1 MFFGYVLFI
10 YNSKNRYIYLK
21 LTERHIITKYHSN
34 FKECDELCFKSK
46 NIYNRSLYL
55 IKEDLKN
62 TKYDVLNKLYDIM
75 KSENCFKELP
85 MKVATATTIQIQK
98 IYKSFFKSM
107 IDYGKNPNKYK
118 GKPEQPKFLSK
129 LNGRFIISYN
139 YQAISKKVFK
149 KVNKIKL
156 SGTNIE
162 FTTKLKDFET
172 IDCVRIIPRLDQYII
187 EVCYTFNEKSQVR
200 DNKRYGSIDLGVSN
214 LATFT
219 SSIKGFVPLIFNGK
233 PLKSINQYYNKKLA
247 LIKSKLETVNKKKS
261 SKKLRSLTNKRNNK
275 VDNYLHKS
283 SKEIVK
289 TLVDNNISKLV
300 IGKNDGW
307 KFEAKMSKQSN
318 QNFIQIPHSRFIQ
331 MLEYK
336 CEKEGIRI
344 IIQEE
349 SYTSKA
355 SFLNLDV
362 IPIYDK
368 NNINKY
374 EFSGYRKSR
383 GLYKIKSS
391 GENINADI
399 NGSYNILRK
408 AIPNVFTNGIEGF
421 VVNPKVI
428 NLTLN

>member
-1 MFFGYVLFI
+1 M
-10 YNSKNRYIYLK
+10 K
-21 LTERHIITKYHSN
+21 LTERHIITKYHPN
-34 FKECDELCFKSK
+34 FKECDDLCFKSK

-55 IKEDLKN
+55 IKEELKEN
-62 TKYDVLNKLYDIM
+62 KYDVLDKLFNYM
-75 KSENCFKELP
+75 KLEDCFKELP

-107 IDYGKNPNKYK
+107 IDYGKNRSKYK
-118 GKPEQPKFLSK
+118 NKPEQPNY
-129 LNGRFIISYN
+129 LNKIKGRFIISYN
-139 YQAISKKVFK
+139 YQTISKKVFK
-149 KVNKIKL
+149 KASKIKL

-172 IDCVRIIPRLDQYII
+172 IDCVRIVPRLNQYVI
-187 EVCYTFNEKSQVR
+187 EVCYNFTEKTQVR

-219 SSIKGFVPLIFNGK
+219 SSIKGFTPLIFNGK
-233 PLKSINQYYNKKLA
+233 PLKSVNQYYNKKMSLM
-247 LIKSKLETVNKKKS
+247 KSNLELVNKRKS
-261 SKKLRSLTNKRNNK
+261 SKKLRLLTNKRNNK
-275 VDNYLHKS
+275 VDNYLHKA

-289 TLVDNNISKLV
+289 TLIINNMSKLV

-336 CEKEGIRI
+336 CEKEGIRV

-368 NNINKY
+368 SNDTAHV
-374 EFSGYRKSR
+374 FSGYRKSR
-383 GLYKIKSS
+383 GLYKIKSEGRS
-391 GENINADI
+391 INADI

>member
-1 MFFGYVLFI
+1 M
-10 YNSKNRYIYLK
+10 K
-21 LTERHIITKYHSN
+21 LTERHIITKYHSD

-55 IKEDLKN
+55 IKEDLKEN
-62 TKYDVLNKLYDIM
+62 KYDVINKLFNYM
-75 KSENCFKELP
+75 KSEDSFKKLP

-98 IYKSFFKSM
+98 IYKSYFKSA
-107 IDYGKNPNKYK
+107 IDYGKNPARYKSIPNQPEYLNKA
-118 GKPEQPKFLSK
+118 
-129 LNGRFIISYN
+129 NGRFIISYN

-149 KVNKIKL
+149 KASKIKL

-162 FTTKLKDFET
+162 FTTKLTDFKL
-172 IDCVRIIPRLDQYII
+172 IDCVRIIPRLNQYVI
-187 EVCYTFNEKSQVR
+187 EVCYNFTEKAKVR

-219 SSIKGFVPLIFNGK
+219 SSVKGFTPLIFNGK
-233 PLKSINQYYNKKLA
+233 PLKSINQYYNKKMA
-247 LIKSKLETVNKKKS
+247 LMKSNLELINKRKS

-275 VDNYLHKS
+275 VDNYLYKA

-289 TLVDNNISKLV
+289 TLISNNMSKLI

-331 MLEYK
+331 MLQYK
-336 CEKEGIRI
+336 CEKEGIRV

-355 SFLNLDV
+355 SFLNLDG

-368 NNINKY
+368 NTNYI
-374 EFSGYRKSR
+374 FSGYRKSR
-383 GLYKIKSS
+383 GLYKISKS
-391 GENINADI
+391 NQTINADV

>member
-1 MFFGYVLFI
+1 M
-10 YNSKNRYIYLK
+10 K
-21 LTERHIITKYHSN
+21 L
-34 FKECDELCFKSK
+34 
-46 NIYNRSLYL
+46 
-55 IKEDLKN
+55 ED
-62 TKYDVLNKLYDIM
+62 
-75 KSENCFKELP
+75 CFKELP
-85 MKVATATTIQIQK
+85 MKVATSTTIQIQK

-107 IDYGKNPNKYK
+107 SDYVKNSLKYK
-118 GKPEQPKFLSK
+118 NRPEQPNFLDK
-129 LNGRFIISYN
+129 IKGRFIISYN
-139 YQAISKKVFK
+139 YQAISKKIFK
-149 KVNKIKL
+149 KANKIKL

-162 FTTKLKDFET
+162 FTTKLKDFDS

-187 EVCYTFNEKSQVR
+187 EVCYTFNEKKQIR

-219 SSIKGFVPLIFNGK
+219 SSVIGFQPIIFNGK

-247 LIKSKLETVNKKKS
+247 SMKSILETVNKKKS
-261 SKKLRSLTNKRNNK
+261 SKKTRLLTNKRNNK
-275 VDNYLHKS
+275 VDNYLHKA
-283 SKEIVK
+283 SKEIVN
-289 TLVDNNISKLV
+289 TLVNNNMSKLI

-307 KFEAKMSKQSN
+307 KFETSMSKQSN

-331 MLEYK
+331 MLQYK

-349 SYTSKA
+349 SYPSKA

-368 NNINKY
+368 NNNTKY
-374 EFSGYRKSR
+374 VFSGYRKSR
-383 GLYKIKSS
+383 GLYKINKSK
-391 GENINADI
+391 EFINSDV

-408 AIPNVFTNGIEGF
+408 AIPTVFANGIEGF

>member
-1 MFFGYVLFI
+1 M
-10 YNSKNRYIYLK
+10 
-21 LTERHIITKYHSN
+21 N
-34 FKECDELCFKSK
+34 FRSK

-55 IKEDLKN
+55 IKEDLKEN
-62 TKYDVLNKLYDIM
+62 KYDVLNKLFNYM
-75 KSENCFKELP
+75 KVEGCFKELP
-85 MKVATATTIQIQK
+85 MKVSTATTIQIQK

-107 IDYGKNPNKYK
+107 IDYSKIPSKYK
-118 GKPEQPKFLSK
+118 GKPEQPKYLNK
-129 LNGRFIISYN
+129 ENGRFIISYN
-139 YQAISKKVFK
+139 YQAISKKIFNK
-149 KVNKIKL
+149 ASKIKL

-162 FTTKLKDFET
+162 FTTKLKDFES

-187 EVCYTFNEKSQVR
+187 EVCYTFNEKQQVR

-214 LATFT
+214 LVTFT
-219 SSIKGFVPLIFNGK
+219 SNIKGFQPLIFNGK
-233 PLKSINQYYNKKLA
+233 PLKSINQYYNKKMA
-247 LIKSKLETVNKKKS
+247 LMKSTLELINKKRS
-261 SKKLRSLTNKRNNK
+261 SRKLRSLTNKRNNK
-275 VDNYLHKS
+275 VDNYLHKA

-289 TLVDNNISKLV
+289 TLVSNNISKLV

-307 KFEAKMSKQSN
+307 KFEAKMSKKSN

-336 CEKEGIRI
+336 CEKEGIRV

-368 NNINKY
+368 NTKNNYI
-374 EFSGYRKSR
+374 FSGYRKSR
-383 GLYKIKSS
+383 GLYKISKS
-391 GENINADI
+391 NQTINADI

-428 NLTLN
+428 NITLN

>member
-1 MFFGYVLFI
+1 M
-10 YNSKNRYIYLK
+10 K
-21 LTERHIITKYHSN
+21 LTERHIITKHHSN
-34 FKECDELCFKSK
+34 YKECDELCFKSK

-55 IKEDLKN
+55 IKEDLN
-62 TKYDVLNKLYDIM
+62 NDKYDVLNKLFNYM
-75 KSENCFKELP
+75 KLEDCFKELP

-107 IDYGKNPNKYK
+107 IDYGKTPSKYK
-118 GKPEQPKFLSK
+118 NKPEQPGY
-129 LNGRFIISYN
+129 LNKIKGRFIISYN

-149 KVNKIKL
+149 AANKIKL

-162 FTTKLKDFET
+162 FYTKLTDFSS
-172 IDCVRIIPRLDQYII
+172 IDCVRIIPRLDQYVI
-187 EVCYTFNEKSQVR
+187 EVCYTYESKTQIR
-200 DNKRYGSIDLGVSN
+200 DNKKYGSIDLGVSN

-219 SSIKGFVPLIFNGK
+219 SSIIGFQPLIFNGK
-233 PLKSINQYYNKKLA
+233 PLKSINQYYNKKMA
-247 LIKSKLETVNKKKS
+247 LMKSVLEKINKKKT
-261 SKKLRSLTNKRNNK
+261 SKNIRKLTNKRNNK
-275 VDNYLHKS
+275 VDNYLHKA

-289 TLVDNNISKLV
+289 TLIINNMSKLI

-307 KFEAKMSKQSN
+307 KVESSMSKQNN

-331 MLEYK
+331 MLQYK
-336 CEKEGIRI
+336 CEKEGIRV

-368 NNINKY
+368 NNITKY
-374 EFSGYRKSR
+374 NFSGYRKSR
-383 GLYKIKSS
+383 GLYKINNSKTI
-391 GENINADI
+391 INADV

-421 VVNPKVI
+421 VVNPRVI

>member
-1 MFFGYVLFI
+1 M
-10 YNSKNRYIYLK
+10 K
-21 LTERHIITKYHSN
+21 LTERHIITKSHSN
-34 FKECDELCFKSK
+34 YNECDDLCFKSK
-46 NIYNRSLYL
+46 NIYNKSLYL
-55 IKEDLKN
+55 IKEDLLN
-62 TKYDVLNKLYDIM
+62 NKYDVLNKLFNYM
-75 KSENCFKELP
+75 KLEDSFKELP
-85 MKVATATTIQIQK
+85 MKIATATTIQIQK

-107 IDYGKNPNKYK
+107 IDYGKIPSKYK
-118 GKPEQPKFLSK
+118 NKPEQPRYLHKT
-129 LNGRFIISYN
+129 NGRFIVSYN

-162 FTTKLKDFET
+162 FYTKITEFDS
-172 IDCVRIIPRLDQYII
+172 IDCVRIIPRLGQYII
-187 EVCYTFNEKSQVR
+187 EVCYTFNEKKQIR

-219 SSIKGFVPLIFNGK
+219 SNIKGFQPLIFNGK
-233 PLKSINQYYNKKLA
+233 PLKSINQYYNKKMSLM
-247 LIKSKLETVNKKKS
+247 KSTLELVNKKKS
-261 SKKLRSLTNKRNNK
+261 SNNLRKLTNKRNNK
-275 VDNYLHKS
+275 VDNYLHKA

-289 TLVDNNISKLV
+289 ILTDNNISKLV

-307 KFEAKMSKQSN
+307 KFESKMSKQTN

-331 MLEYK
+331 MIQYK
-336 CEKEGIRI
+336 CEKEGIRV

-368 NNINKY
+368 NNSIKY

-383 GLYKIKSS
+383 GLYKINNSS
-391 GENINADI
+391 KVINSDV

-408 AIPNVFTNGIEGF
+408 AIPNVFANGIEGL

>member
-1 MFFGYVLFI
+1 M
-10 YNSKNRYIYLK
+10 K
-21 LTERHIITKYHSN
+21 LTERHIITKYHPN
-34 FKECDELCFKSK
+34 FKECDDLCFKSK

-55 IKEDLKN
+55 IKEDLKDN
-62 TKYDVLNKLYDIM
+62 KYDVLNKLFNYM
-75 KSENCFKELP
+75 KSEDCFKELP
-85 MKVATATTIQIQK
+85 MKVATATTIQVQK

-107 IDYGKNPNKYK
+107 IYYGKNPTKYK
-118 GKPEQPKFLSK
+118 SRPEQPRFLSK
-129 LNGRFIISYN
+129 EKGRFIISYN

-149 KVNKIKL
+149 AANKIKL

-172 IDCVRIIPRLDQYII
+172 IDCVRIIPRLNQYII
-187 EVCYTFNEKSQVR
+187 EVCYTFNERSQVR

-219 SSIKGFVPLIFNGK
+219 SSIKGFQPLIFNGK
-233 PLKSINQYYNKKLA
+233 PLKSINQYYNKKMA
-247 LIKSKLETVNKKKS
+247 LMKSKLELVNKKKS
-261 SKKLRSLTNKRNNK
+261 SKKLRLLTNKRNNK
-275 VDNYLHKS
+275 VDNYLHKA

-289 TLVDNNISKLV
+289 TLVANNMSKLV

-307 KFEAKMSKQSN
+307 KFETKMSKQSN

-331 MLEYK
+331 MIQYK
-336 CEKEGIRI
+336 CEKEGIRVI
-344 IIQEE
+344 VQEE

-362 IPIYDK
+362 MPIYDK
-368 NNINKY
+368 NNDTMHI
-374 EFSGYRKSR
+374 FSGYRKSR
-383 GLYKIKSS
+383 GLYKVKSDGRS
-391 GENINADI
+391 INADI

-408 AIPNVFTNGIEGF
+408 AIPNVFSNGIEGF

-428 NLTLN
+428 KLTLN

>member
-1 MFFGYVLFI
+1 M
-10 YNSKNRYIYLK
+10 K
-21 LTERHIITKYHSN
+21 LTERHIITKYHPN
-34 FKECDELCFKSK
+34 FKECVELCFKSK

-55 IKEDLKN
+55 IKDGLKDN
-62 TKYDVLNKLYDIM
+62 KYEIINKLFAVM
-75 KSENCFKELP
+75 KSEDCFKELP
-85 MKVATATTIQIQK
+85 MKVATATTIQVQK
-98 IYKSFFKSM
+98 IYKSFFKS
-107 IDYGKNPNKYK
+107 ITDYGKNPIKYK
-118 GKPEQPKFLSK
+118 NRPEQPNY
-129 LNGRFIISYN
+129 LNKIKGRFIISYN
-139 YQAISKKVFK
+139 YQTISKKVFK
-149 KVNKIKL
+149 KANKIKL

-162 FTTKLKDFET
+162 FTTKLSDFST
-172 IDCVRIIPRLDQYII
+172 IDCVRIIPKLNQYII
-187 EVCYTFNEKSQVR
+187 EVCYTYNEKTQVR

-219 SSIKGFVPLIFNGK
+219 SSVKWLQPLIFNGK
-233 PLKSINQYYNKKLA
+233 PLKSINQYYNKKMA
-247 LIKSKLETVNKKKS
+247 LIRSKLELINKRKS
-261 SKKLRSLTNKRNNK
+261 SKKLRSLINKRNNK
-275 VDNYLHKS
+275 VDNYLHKA

-289 TLVDNNISKLV
+289 TLITNNMSKLV
-300 IGKNDGW
+300 IGKNNGW

-331 MLEYK
+331 MLQYK
-336 CEKEGIRI
+336 CEKEGIRVI
-344 IIQEE
+344 VQEE

-368 NNINKY
+368 NNDTMHI
-374 EFSGYRKSR
+374 FSGYRKSR
-383 GLYKIKSS
+383 GLYKTNNKI
-391 GENINADI
+391 INADV